1 MDKVSSHCV
10 VFLSEVS
17 APSMDARS
25 NAAKETSTNKASEGE
40 RSHKKRKKSVE
51 MPENVKENG
60 NFANRCFL
68 FFREVRNHSLI
79 SSRFLCS
86 HHLIS
91 VSCSVSLS
99 FPLVSALW
107 GNA

>member
-25 NAAKETSTNKASEGE
+25 NAAKETCTNKASEGE
-40 RSHKKRKKSVE
+40 RLRKKRKKSVE

-86 HHLIS
+86 HLIS

-107 GNA
+107 GKA